1 MQNMPVHD
9 HIHIC
14 LLCIFDTV
22 CHKCLQLFLF
32 SVCTIPTVLIRIH
45 GDPEQVRT
53 PVFAKLRHRIL
64 IYKVGKPCNTV
75 CADPPKLHRLS
86 FFIYKLCAFH
96 RQCPI
101 LRRPRQNIIAVFH
114 AFLLCRCILFIY
126 FRRYICTAL
135 CICIMLCTS
144 VFCLLICL
152 SILQIICAVCCLFTH
167 SFILL
172 HLYCFL
178 LYRLLRFLLSTRSK
192 PQATYTYA
200 CCHYSFLKSL
210 I

>member
-1 MQNMPVHD
+1 MQDMPVHD

-14 LLCIFDTV
+14 LLCIFHTI
-22 CHKCLQLFLF
+22 KNKLFQLSFI
-32 SVCTIPTVLIRIH
+32 SICTITAILIRIH
-45 GDPEQVRT
+45 GNTQQICT
-53 PVFAKLRHRIL
+53 PVSAKLHDHIL
-64 IYKVGKPCNTV
+64 IDIIRKPRNTV
-75 CADPPKLHRLS
+75 CADPSKLHRLS

-126 FRRYICTAL
+126 FRRCIGTVL

-178 LYRLLRFLLSTRSK
+178 LYRLLRFLLSTRSQ

-200 CCHYSFLKSL
+200 CCHYSFLESL